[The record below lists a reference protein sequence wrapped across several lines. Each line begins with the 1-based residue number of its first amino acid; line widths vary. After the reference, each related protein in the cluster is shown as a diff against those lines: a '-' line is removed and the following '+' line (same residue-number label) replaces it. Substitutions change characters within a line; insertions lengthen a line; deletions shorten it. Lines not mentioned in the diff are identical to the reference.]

1 MDEAEQLLNIA
12 KNQAKKNPDR
22 TAKLG
27 QTLNQLMQGRISPQ
41 QARFEPLSQT
51 WQYLLPVQLQ
61 RHCKIADISGGQLK
75 VVVDSSA
82 YLYELKLCGSQLL
95 EQLRQQ
101 CPKAKIRNIKFIV
114 G

>member
-12 KNQAKKNPDR
+12 RNHIKQPDR

-27 QTLNQLMQGRISPQ
+27 QALSDLMQRQISPQ

-51 WQYLLPVQLQ
+51 WEYLLPEQLR
-61 RHCKIADISGGQLK
+61 RHCRIVDISGGQLK
-75 VVVDSSA
+75 VSVDSPA
-82 YLYELKLCGSQLL
+82 YLYELKLCSSELI

-101 CPKAKIRNIKFIV
+101 CPKAKIKNIKFAV